1 MDSQDKLKENAI
13 LNKGTVRMAIR
24 ELFHG
29 RSLGEKKLV
38 QVFSLCNS
46 NLI

>member
-1 MDSQDKLKENAI
+1 MDSQDKLKEDAI
-13 LNKGTVRMAIR
+13 LNKGTVIR

-29 RSLGEKKLV
+29 RSLREKKLV
-38 QVFSLCNS
+38 QVFSLCIS